1 MIPSEYPASQGRSQR
16 NNEQVA
22 DRGRRG
28 AARGYQ
34 PWVSRIGILVLL
46 VFIGVICIGLL
57 DSNRIK
63 TRFLVGVANT
73 YPDSARAYSFLKR
86 HYSTPSQ
93 SANTVA
99 ACEGLVKLK
108 PEDSG
113 AHVLLGNAYIDA
125 GRLQEATASFKEAIA
140 LDPNCF
146 DAHLGMGRTHFER
159 GAYSDAVDSYQRA
172 LRIRPGSADAQL
184 SLGIALSSSG
194 RYDEAMQ
201 AFKRAKELDPQVTET
216 QVLTGRAYLRAGMY
230 TQAIECLKDVVQ
242 IDQRHAQ
249 AYYNLGRAYL
259 RVGDR
264 DLALEQQH
272 ILRRPQ
278 SASGRSIA
286 VADPAVVS
294 GPDFALSSSSRSRLM
309 RGAAYVPQSTR
320 TPRDNP
326 GVVERRHRNHF
337 NRLRPSIP
345 CSAAGHRIA
354 ACGGSR
360 STSHRPREGI
370 PPAAARAF
378 RDVFPGRVLAVSW
391 YN

>member
-1 MIPSEYPASQGRSQR
+1 M
-16 NNEQVA
+16 
-22 DRGRRG
+22 
-28 AARGYQ
+28 
-34 PWVSRIGILVLL
+34 SRIGILVLL
-46 VFIGVICIGLL
+46 VFIGVVCIGLL

-73 YPDSARAYSFLKR
+73 YPDSTRAYSFLKR
-86 HYSTPSQ
+86 HYSTPAQ

-125 GRLQEATASFKEAIA
+125 GRLQEATASFREAIS

-146 DAHLGMGRTHFER
+146 DAHLGMGRAHFER
-159 GAYSDAVDSYQRA
+159 GAYSEAIDSYQRA

-216 QVLTGRAYLRAGMY
+216 QVLTGRAYCGPGCTRRPSSASKTPCRSMR
-230 TQAIECLKDVVQ
+230 
-242 IDQRHAQ
+242 RHAQ

-264 DLALEQQH
+264 DLALEQQR
-272 ILRRPQ
+272 ILQEINPRL
-278 SASGRSIA
+278 
-286 VADPAVVS
+286 ADQL
-294 GPDFALSSSSRSRLM
+294 LS
-309 RGAAYVPQSTR
+309 Q
-320 TPRDNP
+320 
-326 GVVERRHRNHF
+326 
-337 NRLRPSIP
+337 IQQ
-345 CSAAGHRIA
+345 
-354 ACGGSR
+354 
-360 STSHRPREGI
+360 
-370 PPAAARAF
+370 
-378 RDVFPGRVLAVSW
+378 
-391 YN
+391 